1 MEQVYKEKK
10 DCTGCSACY
19 SICPKGAIIMV
30 QDEKGFKYPLINKE
44 KCVNCGMCVKVCPIK
59 NSNKTQIENQKV
71 YAAKNKSLNIRL
83 KSSSG
88 GAFEELAKYIIQ
100 EKNGCVFG
108 VAFDEEKRAKHIK
121 IEDVEQIKLLQTSK
135 YVQSDVNN
143 TYEEVRNELLKDRYV
158 LYSGTPC
165 QIAGLLNTLRS
176 IINKEKLITCDIV
189 CHGVPSPKILN
200 DYQRFFEKKY
210 KSKIKNINFRYK
222 NEKEPQNFLVQF
234 EGGKKYIKKLSK
246 DIYYKLFIRN
256 FTLRES
262 CFNCKFS
269 NTNRVSDITLGDFWG
284 IKKTINN
291 FDDNKGVSLVI
302 LNTNKGKDIFENIQD
317 KFEFTESNLK
327 DCLQPSLIR
336 PAEMPKSYY
345 HFWMDYTKKGYNYTS
360 KKYIL
365 LLNIERVKQKMIKI
379 VRRKNG

>member
-19 SICPKGAIIMV
+19 SICPKGAITMA
-30 QDEKGFKYPLINKE
+30 QDEKGFKYPLIDKG

-59 NSNKTQIENQKV
+59 NSNKIQIENQKV
-71 YAAKNKSLNIRL
+71 YAAKNKNLDTRL

-88 GAFEELAKYIIQ
+88 GVFGELAKYIIQ
-100 EKNGCVFG
+100 EQNGCVFG
-108 VAFDEEKRAKHIK
+108 VVFDEGKKAKHIK
-121 IEDVEQIKLLQTSK
+121 IEDIKQIKLLQTSK

-143 TYEEVRNELLKDRYV
+143 TYEKVRNELLADRYV

-165 QIAGLLNTLRS
+165 QIAGLLNALHS
-176 IINKEKLITCDIV
+176 INKEKLITCDIV
-189 CHGVPSPKILN
+189 CHGVPSPQILN
-200 DYQRFFEKKY
+200 DYQKVLEKKY
-210 KSKIKNINFRYK
+210 KSKIKNINFRHK
-222 NEKEPQNFLVQF
+222 NQYGTQNLLVEF
-234 EGGKKYIKKLSK
+234 ENGKKYIEKCSV
-246 DIYYKLFIRN
+246 DTYYKLFSKN
-256 FTLRES
+256 YTLRES
-262 CFNCKFS
+262 CYECSFS

-302 LNTNKGKDIFENIQD
+302 LNTSKGKDIFKKIQD
-317 KFEFTESNLK
+317 KFEIAESNSK
-327 DCLQPSLIR
+327 DCLQPNLIR
-336 PAEMPKSYY
+336 PTEMPKKYN
-345 HFWMDYTKKGYNYTS
+345 HFWMDYIKKGYKRTS

-365 LLNIERVKQKMIKI
+365 LLNIERVKRKVTKI